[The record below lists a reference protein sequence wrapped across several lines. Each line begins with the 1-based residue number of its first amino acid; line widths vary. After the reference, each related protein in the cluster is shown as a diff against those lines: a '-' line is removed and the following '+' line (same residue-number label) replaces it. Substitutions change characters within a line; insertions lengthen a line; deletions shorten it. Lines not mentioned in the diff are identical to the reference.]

1 MSPEEARDWLG
12 LKEGAS
18 QTEIKKA
25 WKRMLEKNHP
35 DKGGSKEIA
44 SKINAAKDRLLNR

>member
-1 MSPEEARDWLG
+1 MKNLYDILQIDKNSNE
-12 LKEGAS
+12 KEI
-18 QTEIKKA
+18 TKA
-25 WKRMLEKNHP
+25 YRRLAVINHP